1 MGYET
6 ITTTTDVELDALR
19 YSLLEMGELAAEQVR
34 DAVRAFTT
42 RDLNLAE
49 AVIRKEDEV
58 NKLELRLDNECA
70 ELIAKRQPA
79 AIDLR
84 RVLTAI
90 KVVNSLEQ
98 VGDLGKKIARYTIAL
113 SEMNVVQSRKFS
125 EIEALADQSLQL
137 LRDALTAYSQL
148 DATAA
153 QSAIDRE
160 SGLDEHYQGIAR
172 QVLSF
177 AMEDSR
183 LMSWSLLVTAA
194 AKAAE
199 RVGHQATKIA
209 QHAIYAAE
217 ARDVRHRSLAQ
228 AASQP
233 AAAS

>member
-19 YSLLEMGELAAEQVR
+19 YRLLEMGELATEQVR

-90 KVVNSLEQ
+90 KVVNNLEQ
-98 VGDLGKKIARYTIAL
+98 IGDLGKKIAKYTIAL
-113 SEMNVVQSRKFS
+113 SEMNVVQSRNFT
-125 EIEALADQSLQL
+125 EIEALADESLQI

-148 DATAA
+148 DPTAA
-153 QSAIDRE
+153 QSVIDRE
-160 SGLDEHYQGIAR
+160 SGLDERYQGIAR

-183 LMSWSLLVTAA
+183 LMSWSLMVTAA

-199 RVGHQATKIA
+199 RVGHQATKVA